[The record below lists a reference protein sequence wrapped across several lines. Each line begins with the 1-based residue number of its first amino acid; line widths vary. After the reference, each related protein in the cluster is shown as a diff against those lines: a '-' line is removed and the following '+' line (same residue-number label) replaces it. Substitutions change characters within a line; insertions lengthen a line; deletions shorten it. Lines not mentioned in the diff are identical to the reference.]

1 MLEEH
6 RLYNNHIHIHYLVYG
21 VGPVSFLIS
30 FSLSLGVIRKYNVHL
45 KSCEG

>member
-30 FSLSLGVIRKYNVHL
+30 FSLSLVNVHL